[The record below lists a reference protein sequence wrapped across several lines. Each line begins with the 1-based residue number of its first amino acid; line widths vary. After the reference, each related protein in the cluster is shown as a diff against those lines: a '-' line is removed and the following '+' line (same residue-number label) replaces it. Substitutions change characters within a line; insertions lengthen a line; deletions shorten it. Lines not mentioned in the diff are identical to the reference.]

1 MDIKHY
7 TYDEIRAM
15 VHSSSPVSE
24 EFLEHIIICDECA
37 EMFFEISRE
46 ISVSPPRTVTVNIME
61 KIAMM
66 KQRIKVFMYNLKV
79 AFGVCMALF
88 MLFTLPI
95 NEETADIIRK
105 NDENVNTI
113 SEKYEEIREDFDKF
127 VDIYMKGINNDDKT
141 EK

>member
-61 KIAMM
+61 KIAIMR
-66 KQRIKVFMYNLKV
+66 QQIKVFMYNLKV

-95 NEETADIIRK
+95 SEETADIIRK